1 MTAAIAAGAWAPS
14 APLLDAGQKPR
25 RWSSPG
31 AETLRHPRLAD
42 IAHIPGKR
50 GLPVVGVMPE
60 VILDP
65 LAFSERMTRR
75 YGPVYRFHALGK
87 WHLHLTG
94 PEANEML
101 LFDPDSIFSA
111 EGGWGPL
118 VGPLFPGAL
127 LVRDGAEHRSGRRM
141 LGEAFRQAELGGY
154 QRIFAGD
161 IDARVGAWAGR
172 EVDPYAE
179 AKALTFRIAASTFL
193 GLPLNGEA
201 EEAVGHFAS
210 MMGGLLTIV
219 SDPRFSLVRRRGFA
233 AKVRLETL
241 LGRLVREKRAVPGA
255 DFLSRMATIRDEEG
269 RLLPVGEI
277 VDSFIFLLS
286 AAHDTM
292 ASALTSMTWFL
303 ASEREWAGR
312 LRDELDEAGVVEP
325 LDAAA
330 AKLPLMEMFY
340 KETLRLNGPAPIIWR
355 RASRPFSIHGYDIP
369 GGMMTGANLMMS
381 HRRAD
386 VWPDPLRFDPLRF
399 TPEAEKGRSRFAFAP
414 FGAGVHKCLGMHFAQ
429 QQAKIFAAYLLLKLR
444 LETVGNSPPTWY
456 HWPNCRPRR
465 AIRISARPI
474 YRDR

>member
-179 AKALTFRIAASTFL
+179 AKALTFRIAASTF
-193 GLPLNGEA
+193 
-201 EEAVGHFAS
+201 
-210 MMGGLLTIV
+210 
-219 SDPRFSLVRRRGFA
+219 R
-233 AKVRLETL
+233 
-241 LGRLVREKRAVPGA
+241 
-255 DFLSRMATIRDEEG
+255 
-269 RLLPVGEI
+269 
-277 VDSFIFLLS
+277 
-286 AAHDTM
+286 
-292 ASALTSMTWFL
+292 
-303 ASEREWAGR
+303 
-312 LRDELDEAGVVEP
+312 
-325 LDAAA
+325 
-330 AKLPLMEMFY
+330 
-340 KETLRLNGPAPIIWR
+340 
-355 RASRPFSIHGYDIP
+355 
-369 GGMMTGANLMMS
+369 
-381 HRRAD
+381 
-386 VWPDPLRFDPLRF
+386 
-399 TPEAEKGRSRFAFAP
+399 
-414 FGAGVHKCLGMHFAQ
+414 
-429 QQAKIFAAYLLLKLR
+429 
-444 LETVGNSPPTWY
+444 
-456 HWPNCRPRR
+456 
-465 AIRISARPI
+465 
-474 YRDR
+474 